1 MILNQS
7 DNRWYLSL
15 VRDRYLI
22 VFEAH
27 ILNLLGEDQVVER
40 RLILIGFVSGR
51 IVEKVGLGQVTAAL
65 SLKALSDLV
74 GIAAILQ
81 DYLAT

>member
-40 RLILIGFVSGR
+40 RLILIGFVSAR
-51 IVEKVGLGQVTAAL
+51 IVEKVCLGQVTAAL